1 MKYSKHSKHSKTALA
16 ALIIGIINTF
26 ILALIIYLFLYKH

>member
-1 MKYSKHSKHSKTALA
+1 MRYSKQSKHSKTALA

>member
-16 ALIIGIINTF
+16 ALVIGIINTF
-26 ILALIIYLFLYKH
+26 VLALIIYLFLYKN